1 MTRTEFAAKMPVQGI
16 LHPGL
21 NRLLK
26 FLHGTEPSLNA
37 FLHALAIT
45 HNVCPIASL
54 VPHRAAIDF
63 SLCKSKLLQLSLEA
77 LKTLGVSLQNPCKDP
92 AIGAGSQKQH
102 RSGEGAV
109 IWKYHA
115 GRPHQRVKP
124 KASQDINCQ
133 RHGLDDQCL
142 VLVGF
147 QKGRHFEQTPQPL
160 AIGHVPNHQQ
170 SLGMLQT
177 GSDVQHPFGLCSRI
191 CLVDAESI
199 QKHHISR
206 RAEKQ
211 HQHKQ

>member
-1 MTRTEFAAKMPVQGI
+1 MPVQGI

-37 FLHALAIT
+37 FLHDATIT
-45 HNVCPIASL
+45 QYVCPVLSP

-63 SLCKSKLLQLSLEA
+63 SLC
-77 LKTLGVSLQNPCKDP
+77 TLQNPCKDP

-124 KASQDINCQ
+124 KA
-133 RHGLDDQCL
+133 
-142 VLVGF
+142 
-147 QKGRHFEQTPQPL
+147 
-160 AIGHVPNHQQ
+160 
-170 SLGMLQT
+170 
-177 GSDVQHPFGLCSRI
+177 
-191 CLVDAESI
+191 
-199 QKHHISR
+199 
-206 RAEKQ
+206 
-211 HQHKQ
+211 